1 MKRQD
6 AFSTFIDEFK
16 SVSPSI
22 TEEQRKGLL
31 RRGIE
36 EHGLSVHDA
45 VEILNASGLVIGNQ
59 INYFEVLNLSV
70 SEFEKQSESDFI
82 SQVEA
87 SHTKLYRESLK
98 AGGRVRPDDRTEEQW
113 REILNQARGT
123 LTDVQKRHSHIT
135 MLEDGVFPFS
145 ETVSDREI
153 SIQETTSLHLTKANS
168 QETSH
173 FPSEQDGMVLIPAG
187 PFEMGSD
194 DYDAND
200 DEKPI
205 HSVYID
211 SFYMDKYPVTNAQF
225 MEFMIANPQ
234 WQIPLWLKS
243 HFFQKYH
250 DKDYLRDWHKGN
262 YPRMKVDHPVNWVS
276 WYAAMAYAEWVG
288 KRLPTEAEWEKAARG
303 GVTRQKYLWGNK
315 INVHKANFNKRIGE
329 TTPIDMHPPNG
340 FGLYDMVGNVSEWCL
355 DKWDSA
361 FFKYSDKYNPVS
373 GGSINSIIESFRKTE
388 GSRVIRGGSW
398 YSPTHEIRNSYR
410 SRAIPWKTES
420 TIGFRCVKSV

>member
-225 MEFMIANPQ
+225 MEFLIANPQ

-262 YPRMKVDHPVNWVS
+262 YPKMKVDHPVNWVS

-303 GVTRQKYLWGNK
+303 GIARQKYPWGNGRQT
-315 INVHKANFNKRIGE
+315 A
-329 TTPIDMHPPNG
+329 TNG
-340 FGLYDMVGNVSEWCL
+340 W
-355 DKWDSA
+355 
-361 FFKYSDKYNPVS
+361 
-373 GGSINSIIESFRKTE
+373 
-388 GSRVIRGGSW
+388 
-398 YSPTHEIRNSYR
+398 
-410 SRAIPWKTES
+410 
-420 TIGFRCVKSV
+420 VKQLL